1 MKRFSFVLSVLSTI
15 FFLAGMVSAQKLKAE
30 EILAKHLDSIGTAE
44 ARASVKTR
52 LAVGDATA
60 KFISSKDQIVQ
71 GRVVFASEGEKNFL
85 GMNMNSTLYPGE
97 RFTFD
102 GKKTNVAFVQV
113 NNRSILG
120 NFIQSNSML
129 LEDGLL
135 GGALASSWAM
145 QNMASNKAKLSSDGI
160 KKIDGKEY
168 YALGYTRKGGGDLNI
183 TFYFEKDTFRHT
195 RTEYR
200 RSSSA
205 GIGLRPE
212 DSTRF
217 SETRLKVTEDFSDF
231 KAENGL
237 NLPRK
242 YRLFYSITGQSGTT
256 EIEWLFIINEIAFNQ
271 TLDPKTFDASAN

>member
-1 MKRFSFVLSVLSTI
+1 MKQGKIVSYV
-15 FFLAGMVSAQKLKAE
+15 FLAILVFTASVSAQKLKAE
-30 EILAKHLDSIGTAE
+30 EILTNHLDSIGTAE

-52 LAVGDATA
+52 VAVGDATA
-60 KFISSKDQIVQ
+60 KFISSKDQVVQ
-71 GRVVFASEGEKNFL
+71 GRVVFASEGPKNFI

-97 RFTFD
+97 RFSFD
-102 GKKTNVAFVQV
+102 GKNANVAVVQI
-113 NNRSILG
+113 NSRSILG
-120 NFIQSNSML
+120 NFVQSNNMI
-129 LEDGLL
+129 LEEGIL
-135 GGALASSWAM
+135 GGTLASSWVL
-145 QNMASNKAKLSSDGI
+145 QNMAINKGKLSSDGI
-160 KKIDGKEY
+160 KKIEGKEY
-168 YALGYTRKGGGDLNI
+168 YALGYTRKGGGDLDI

-195 RTEYR
+195 RTEYK

-205 GIGLRPE
+205 GIGVRPE

-256 EIEWLFIINEIAFNQ
+256 EIEWSFVINEVAFNQ
-271 TLDPKTFDASAN
+271 TLDPKTFDAPSN